1 MLDVFLK
8 AAYARSEKEKQIDK
22 VAFHMGRGGG
32 GSDDW
37 LDKFKGTPLLPK
49 ALGLLQQ
56 EIQLDQQDMA
66 MREQRDSEMESSKQ
80 LWKMRD
86 AVCLQKRMLD
96 LELASSELAGFPT
109 APPPVGMM
117 PEPPPEAV
125 EVVAAPEGMPETP
138 SPKEAAMRM
147 KMAAEKIRAN
157 KYMPPSKENMRLLQ
171 KLQDKRKGKG
181 FIESAL
187 TTITPEKKAS
197 VDLQKVAQLMLMQKE
212 ALNPIDFAKV
222 IGGAGRYVGKAAKKA
237 YGEGGEGA
245 ISKAIKGG
253 AEGFRDVAKASPAAA
268 AGLAAVPLVGVGAAG
283 LGAGY
288 MAGR

>member
-1 MLDVFLK
+1 MLDMFLK

-32 GSDDW
+32 GPDDW

-66 MREQRDSEMESSKQ
+66 MREQRDAEMESSRQ

-96 LELASSELAGFPT
+96 LELASSELAGFPA

-117 PEPPPEAV
+117 PAPPPEAV
-125 EVVAAPEGMPETP
+125 EAAAAPEGMPETP

-197 VDLQKVAQLMLMQKE
+197 VDLQKAAQLMRMKE
-212 ALNPIDFAKV
+212 AAGVLSLPKAVWGGIRQVGRSASKGYGKEGLKGALTRGSRRFSTIAKMSPATA
-222 IGGAGRYVGKAAKKA
+222 AGM
-237 YGEGGEGA
+237 
-245 ISKAIKGG
+245 
-253 AEGFRDVAKASPAAA
+253 VAVPAAA
-268 AGLAAVPLVGVGAAG
+268 IGAAG